1 MRLSNVQLE
10 LTAEQHG
17 FELHG
22 STYTQIVFNSETL
35 QDWMAR
41 WWLNPQTQRLV
52 IIHPWAAAAVQ
63 SLSRVRLLATSW
75 TVARQAPPSMAFPGQ
90 EYWRGVPF
98 PSPDL
103 PDPGI
108 RPESSLSLA
117 LVGGFFATEQ
127 PEKPHTSFSPCVVQG
142 LSRRL

>member
-1 MRLSNVQLE
+1 
-10 LTAEQHG
+10 
-17 FELHG
+17 
-22 STYTQIVFNSETL
+22 
-35 QDWMAR
+35 MAC

-127 PEKPHTSFSPCVVQG
+127 PEKPHNFV
-142 LSRRL
+142 